1 MELNYQRPRKLEIEE
16 LTPTYGR
23 FSAEP
28 FERGYGTTIGIALR
42 RVLLSLI
49 EGTAISA
56 VRIEGVLHE
65 FSTMPGVYEDVLNII
80 LNLRN
85 IPFKLNVEESRMIK
99 IEKLTPGEVLSS
111 DIITDSDVEVLDKN
125 IHIAYLE
132 EGATFKAEVLI
143 KKGTGF
149 KLAEQ
154 NFDESLPVDFVAV
167 DANFSPI
174 EKVKYTILPARVGK
188 QTDYEKLILEVWTNG
203 SISPQET
210 VSKAGKILRDHLAIC
225 LNYQDRE
232 KVIAIDDQDM
242 GNVIE
247 GKFDVLERSV
257 ESMGLSVRALKC
269 LKKLGVD
276 YIYELIE
283 KTEHELLNSKNFGKK
298 SLEEII
304 QKLQEY
310 DMILGQKLPE
320 SIKSDLARKLAKEKE
335 EEEDDDSDEIDN
347 PKVREHK
354 RERRERLREEE
365 EDDEKDEDEIDED
378 DDEYDDMDEDE
389 EEDNDEDDDDYEYES
404 EASKE

>member
-1 MELNYQRPRKLEIEE
+1 MDLNYQRPRRLEVEKL
-16 LTPTYGR
+16 TSNYGR

-28 FERGYGTTIGIALR
+28 FERGYGSTIGIALR

-56 VRIEGVLHE
+56 VRIQGVLHE
-65 FSTMPGVYEDVLNII
+65 FSTIPGVYEDVLNII
-80 LNLRN
+80 LNMRN
-85 IPFKLNVEESRMIK
+85 IPFKLNVDESKMIR
-99 IEKLTPGEVLSS
+99 IEKTTPGEVVSG
-111 DIITDSDVEVLDKN
+111 DIIADSDVEVLDKN

-132 EGATFKAEVLI
+132 EGTEFKAEILI

-149 KLAEQ
+149 ALAEQ
-154 NFDESLPVDFVAV
+154 NFDESLPVDFIAV
-167 DANFSPI
+167 DANYNPI

-188 QTDYEKLILEVWTNG
+188 RTDYEKMILEVWTNG

-210 VSKAGKILRDHLAIC
+210 VSRAGKILRDHLAIC

-232 KVIAIDDQDM
+232 KLIPMDEQEP
-242 GNVIE
+242 GSGIE
-247 GKFDVLERSV
+247 SKFEYLEKSV

-304 QKLQEY
+304 TKLSEY
-310 DMILGQKLPE
+310 EMVLGQKLPE
-320 SIKSDLARKLAKEKE
+320 NIKVELSKKLEKE
-335 EEEDDDSDEIDN
+335 SS
-347 PKVREHK
+347 
-354 RERRERLREEE
+354 
-365 EDDEKDEDEIDED
+365 D
-378 DDEYDDMDEDE
+378 DDEDFDDLDDL
-389 EEDNDEDDDDYEYES
+389 DDLDDDDVDEPEDM
-404 EASKE
+404 KE

>member
-232 KVIAIDDQDM
+232 KRH
-242 GNVIE
+242 
-247 GKFDVLERSV
+247 F
-257 ESMGLSVRALKC
+257 
-269 LKKLGVD
+269 
-276 YIYELIE
+276 
-283 KTEHELLNSKNFGKK
+283 
-298 SLEEII
+298 
-304 QKLQEY
+304 
-310 DMILGQKLPE
+310 
-320 SIKSDLARKLAKEKE
+320 
-335 EEEDDDSDEIDN
+335 
-347 PKVREHK
+347 
-354 RERRERLREEE
+354 
-365 EDDEKDEDEIDED
+365 
-378 DDEYDDMDEDE
+378 
-389 EEDNDEDDDDYEYES
+389 
-404 EASKE
+404 

>member
-1 MELNYQRPRKLEIEE
+1 MEFNYQRPRKLEVEE
-16 LTPTYGR
+16 LTPNYGR

-65 FSTMPGVYEDVLNII
+65 FSSIPGVYEDVLNII

-85 IPFKLNVEESRMIK
+85 IPFKLNTDDPKAVQVERNAA
-99 IEKLTPGEVLSS
+99 GEVLSG
-111 DIITDSDVEVLDKN
+111 DIESDSDVEVLDPN

-132 EGATFKAEVLI
+132 EGGEFKADIIV

-149 KLAEQ
+149 QLAEQ
-154 NFDESLPVDFVAV
+154 NFDETLPVDYIAV
-167 DANFSPI
+167 DSNFNPV
-174 EKVKYTILPARVGK
+174 EKVKYTVQPARVGK
-188 QTDYEKLILEVWTNG
+188 KTDYEKLTVEVWTNG
-203 SISPQET
+203 SISPKEC

-225 LNYQDRE
+225 LDYQDRD
-232 KVIAIDDQDM
+232 KLIPTDDQDS
-242 GNVIE
+242 GTGIE
-247 GKFDVLERSV
+247 SKYEILEKSV

-276 YIYELIE
+276 FIFELIE

-304 QKLQEY
+304 AKLAEY
-310 DMILGQKLPE
+310 DMVLGQKLPDNIKTDLE
-320 SIKSDLARKLAKEKE
+320 SRLERGIIE
-335 EEEDDDSDEIDN
+335 EPEEDDQLGEHELLDE
-347 PKVREHK
+347 
-354 RERRERLREEE
+354 
-365 EDDEKDEDEIDED
+365 
-378 DDEYDDMDEDE
+378 
-389 EEDNDEDDDDYEYES
+389 
-404 EASKE
+404 

>member
-1 MELNYQRPRKLEIEE
+1 MELKYQRPRRLEIEE
-16 LTPTYGR
+16 LTSNYGR

-56 VRIEGVLHE
+56 VRINEVLHE
-65 FSTMPGVYEDVLNII
+65 FSTIPGVYEDVLNII

-85 IPFKLNVEESRMIK
+85 IPFKLNVEEPRIIR
-99 IEKLTPGEVLSS
+99 IEKNTPGEVLSG
-111 DIITDSDVEVLDKN
+111 DIIADSDVEILDPD
-125 IHIAYLE
+125 IHVAYLE
-132 EGATFKAEVLI
+132 EGTEFRAEILI
-143 KKGTGF
+143 SKGVGF

-154 NFDESLPVDFVAV
+154 NYQEDLPVDFIAV

-174 EKVKYTILPARVGK
+174 EKVKYTIHPARVGK

-225 LNYQDRE
+225 LNYRARE
-232 KVIAIDDQDM
+232 KIITVDEQDT
-242 GNVIE
+242 GTGIE
-247 GKFDVLERSV
+247 SKFDILERSV

-276 YIYELIE
+276 YIFELIE

-304 QKLQEY
+304 AKLSEFE
-310 DMILGQKLPE
+310 MILGQKLSD
-320 SIKSDLARKLAKEKE
+320 SIKADLGRKLEKEKTDEGEEDIEPLGIRKIEAQKEQEEEEEPTETTEDEEDEEQEGEDAPKE
-335 EEEDDDSDEIDN
+335 EEEE
-347 PKVREHK
+347 
-354 RERRERLREEE
+354 
-365 EDDEKDEDEIDED
+365 
-378 DDEYDDMDEDE
+378 
-389 EEDNDEDDDDYEYES
+389 
-404 EASKE
+404 

>member
-1 MELNYQRPRKLEIEE
+1 MEINYQRPRKLEIEE
-16 LTPTYGR
+16 LTSTYGR

-65 FSTMPGVYEDVLNII
+65 FSTIPGVYEDVLNII

-85 IPFKLNVEESRMIK
+85 IPFKLNVDEPRMIK
-99 IEKLTPGEVLSS
+99 IEKEISGEVVSG
-111 DIITDSDVEVLDKN
+111 DIINDSDVEVLDKN
-125 IHIAYLE
+125 VHIAYLE
-132 EGATFKAEVLI
+132 EGATFKAEILI

-154 NFDESLPVDFVAV
+154 NFDDSLSVDFIAV

-210 VSKAGKILRDHLAIC
+210 VSRAGKILRDHLSIC

-232 KVIAIDDQDM
+232 KVISIDEQEI
-242 GNVIE
+242 GTGIE
-247 GKFDVLERSV
+247 NKFDILERSV

-276 YIYELIE
+276 YIFELIE

-304 QKLQEY
+304 QKLNEY
-310 DMILGQKLPE
+310 EMVLGQKVPDN
-320 SIKSDLARKLAKEKE
+320 IKTDLARKLAKEKE
-335 EEEDDDSDEIDN
+335 DEEDDETGNASIS
-347 PKVREHK
+347 KTREHK
-354 RERRERLREEE
+354 RDRWEREEE
-365 EDDEKDEDEIDED
+365 GDDDNEDE
-378 DDEYDDMDEDE
+378 DEDE
-389 EEDNDEDDDDYEYES
+389 EEENEDDDDFES
-404 EASKE
+404 EALKE

>member
-16 LTPTYGR
+16 LTPTYGC

-65 FSTMPGVYEDVLNII
+65 FSTIPGVYEDVLNII

-85 IPFKLNVEESRMIK
+85 IPFKLNVDEPRMIR
-99 IEKLTPGEVLSS
+99 IEKETPGEIVSG
-111 DIITDSDVEVLDKN
+111 DIITDSDVEVLDKH

-132 EGATFKAEVLI
+132 EGAKFKAEILI
-143 KKGTGF
+143 KRSTGF

-154 NFDESLPVDFVAV
+154 TFDDALPVDFIAV

-210 VSKAGKILRDHLAIC
+210 VSRAGKILRDHLAIC

-232 KVIAIDDQDM
+232 KVISIDEQEI
-242 GNVIE
+242 GTGIE
-247 GKFDVLERSV
+247 NKFDILERSV

-276 YIYELIE
+276 YIFELIE

-304 QKLQEY
+304 QKLNDYE
-310 DMILGQKLPE
+310 MVLGQKVPDG
-320 SIKSDLARKLAKEKE
+320 IKSDLARKLTKEKE
-335 EEEDDDSDEIDN
+335 EEEEEEEEDEDN
-347 PKVREHK
+347 DVVGISKAREPK
-354 RERRERLREEE
+354 RERREREPEEE
-365 EDDEKDEDEIDED
+365 ADED
-378 DDEYDDMDEDE
+378 DDENEDE
-389 EEDNDEDDDDYEYES
+389 EVDEEDDDIES
-404 EASKE
+404 EALKE

>member
-1 MELNYQRPRKLEIEE
+1 MELNYQRPRKLEVEE
-16 LTPTYGR
+16 LTPNYGR

-28 FERGYGTTIGIALR
+28 FERGYGSTIGIALR

-56 VRIEGVLHE
+56 VRIDGVLHE
-65 FSTMPGVYEDVLNII
+65 FATIPGVYEDVLNII

-85 IPFKLNVEESRMIK
+85 IPFKLNVDEPRMIR
-99 IEKLTPGEVLSS
+99 IERNTQGEILSG
-111 DIITDSDVEVLDKN
+111 DIIADSDVEVLDKD

-132 EGATFKAEVLI
+132 EGAEFRAEIIVQ
-143 KKGTGF
+143 KGTGF
-149 KLAEQ
+149 ALAEQ
-154 NFDESLPVDFVAV
+154 NYDPSLPVDFIAV
-167 DANFSPI
+167 DANFNPI

-188 QTDYEKLILEVWTNG
+188 RTDYEKLIMEVWTDG

-210 VSKAGKILRDHLAIC
+210 VSRAGKILRDHLAIC

-232 KVIAIDDQDM
+232 KLVAIDEQES
-242 GNVIE
+242 GTGIE
-247 GKFDVLERSV
+247 SKFEVLEKSV

-304 QKLQEY
+304 AKLQEF
-310 DMILGQKLPE
+310 DMILGQKLPDSLKNE
-320 SIKSDLARKLAKEKE
+320 LSKRVSKE
-335 EEEDDDSDEIDN
+335 N
-347 PKVREHK
+347 V
-354 RERRERLREEE
+354 
-365 EDDEKDEDEIDED
+365 
-378 DDEYDDMDEDE
+378 
-389 EEDNDEDDDDYEYES
+389 EDDDDLGL
-404 EASKE
+404 AAQ

>member
-1 MELNYQRPRKLEIEE
+1 MELIYQRPRKLEIEE
-16 LTPTYGR
+16 LTPTFGR

-65 FSTMPGVYEDVLNII
+65 FSTIPGVYEDVLNII

-85 IPFKLNVEESRMIK
+85 IPFKLNVDEPRMIR
-99 IEKLTPGEVLSS
+99 IEKETPGEVVSG
-111 DIITDSDVEVLDKN
+111 DIITDSDVEVLDKSV
-125 IHIAYLE
+125 HIAYLE
-132 EGATFKAEVLI
+132 EGAIFKAEILI

-154 NFDESLPVDFVAV
+154 NFDDSLSVDFIAV

-210 VSKAGKILRDHLAIC
+210 VSRAGKILRDHLAIC

-232 KVIAIDDQDM
+232 KVISIDDQEV
-242 GNVIE
+242 GTGIE
-247 GKFDVLERSV
+247 NKFDILERSV

-276 YIYELIE
+276 YIFELIE

-304 QKLQEY
+304 QKLAEY
-310 DMILGQKLPE
+310 EMVLGQKVPDT
-320 SIKSDLARKLAKEKE
+320 IKSDLARKLAKEKE
-335 EEEDDDSDEIDN
+335 EDDDEESEASGIS
-347 PKVREHK
+347 KAREHK
-354 RERRERLREEE
+354 REKRERIEDDDKID
-365 EDDEKDEDEIDED
+365 EDDEDEDDDED
-378 DDEYDDMDEDE
+378 DDEYDDSI
-389 EEDNDEDDDDYEYES
+389 DNDDEEDDDFES
-404 EASKE
+404 

>member
-65 FSTMPGVYEDVLNII
+65 FSTIPGVYEDVLNII

-85 IPFKLNVEESRMIK
+85 IPFKLNVDEPRMIR
-99 IEKLTPGEVLSS
+99 IEKEIPGEVLSG
-111 DIITDSDVEVLDKN
+111 DIITDSDVEVLDKH

-132 EGATFKAEVLI
+132 EGATFRAEILI

-154 NFDESLPVDFVAV
+154 NFDDTLSVDFIAV

-210 VSKAGKILRDHLAIC
+210 VSRAGKILRDHLAIC

-232 KVIAIDDQDM
+232 KVISIDEQEI
-242 GNVIE
+242 GTGIE
-247 GKFDVLERSV
+247 NKFDILERSV

-276 YIYELIE
+276 YIFELIE

-304 QKLQEY
+304 QKLNEY
-310 DMILGQKLPE
+310 DMVLGQKVPDN
-320 SIKSDLARKLAKEKE
+320 IKSDLARKLAKEKE
-335 EEEDDDSDEIDN
+335 DEEEEDSEAAGIS
-347 PKVREHK
+347 KVREHK
-354 RERRERLREEE
+354 RERRELE
-365 EDDEKDEDEIDED
+365 
-378 DDEYDDMDEDE
+378 EDE
-389 EEDNDEDDDDYEYES
+389 EKEDENEDEEDDEDDDDDEDDLES
-404 EASKE
+404 EALKE

>member
-1 MELNYQRPRKLEIEE
+1 MELIYQRPRKLEIEE

-65 FSTMPGVYEDVLNII
+65 FSTIPGVYEDVLNII

-85 IPFKLNVEESRMIK
+85 IPFKLNVDEPRMIR
-99 IEKLTPGEVLSS
+99 IEKETPGEVVSG
-111 DIITDSDVEVLDKN
+111 DIITDSDVEVLDKSV
-125 IHIAYLE
+125 HIAYLE
-132 EGATFKAEVLI
+132 EGAIFKAEILI

-154 NFDESLPVDFVAV
+154 NFDDSLSVDFIAV

-210 VSKAGKILRDHLAIC
+210 VSRAGKILRDHLAIC

-232 KVIAIDDQDM
+232 KVISIDDQEV
-242 GNVIE
+242 GTGIE
-247 GKFDVLERSV
+247 NKFDILERSV

-276 YIYELIE
+276 YIFELIE

-304 QKLQEY
+304 QKLAEY
-310 DMILGQKLPE
+310 EMVLGQKVPDT
-320 SIKSDLARKLAKEKE
+320 IKSDLARKLAKEKE
-335 EEEDDDSDEIDN
+335 EDDDEESEASGIS
-347 PKVREHK
+347 KAREHK
-354 RERRERLREEE
+354 REKRERIEDDDKID
-365 EDDEKDEDEIDED
+365 EDDEDEDDDED
-378 DDEYDDMDEDE
+378 DDEYDDSI
-389 EEDNDEDDDDYEYES
+389 DNDDEEDDDFES
-404 EASKE
+404 